1 MTPLELEK
9 IGKRMYG
16 PHRWRSQLALN
27 LGLNVSTIWRMGNR
41 EAIPHLVEVA
51 VRGLFERH
59 KVNVVAEKAVVEQ
72 LRKEGRLR
80 PKLKRKKG
88 KKNGR
93 PKKVVGDVGD
103 SGGAGIPVDDIADS
117 SEGIADVRAAVE
129 PG

>member
-1 MTPLELEK
+1 VTPLELER

-27 LGLNVSTIWRMGNR
+27 LGLNVSTIWRMSKR
-41 EAIPHLVEVA
+41 EDIPHLVEVA
-51 VRGLFERH
+51 VRGLLERH
-59 KVNVVAEKAVVEQ
+59 KVNVVAEKSVVEQ

-93 PKKVVGDVGD
+93 PKKVVGDVGN
-103 SGGAGIPVDDIADS
+103 SGSAGISTDDVVDPALTPLP
-117 SEGIADVRAAVE
+117 DV
-129 PG
+129 